1 MMDKIGMVLLCI
13 YGVVNLAVFLLY
25 GIDKLKAKHD
35 KWRIPEKTLIIAA
48 VFGILGG
55 LTGMMVFHHKTRK
68 PKFSVGLPM
77 ILFAETVLAALVYY
91 KLIK

>member
-48 VFGILGG
+48 VLGILCG
-55 LTGMMVFHHKTRK
+55 LTGMMLFHHKTK
-68 PKFSVGLPM
+68 NPKFSVGLPM
-77 ILFAETVLAALVYY
+77 IFFAETALVAVVYF
-91 KLIK
+91 KFIR